1 MREQVAALTKKN
13 NALEAARLQDIESL
27 RLKYASSTAQ
37 ETDLLRR
44 NLGEEL
50 RVVVGELEVA
60 RQLLAE
66 KDRELQHLLGVSHQ
80 NSLEYTG
87 NL

>member
-1 MREQVAALTKKN
+1 LREQVASLTAKN
-13 NALEAARLQDIESL
+13 NALEAARLKDIESL

-50 RVVVGELEVA
+50 RVVVGEL
-60 RQLLAE
+60 
-66 KDRELQHLLGVSHQ
+66 
-80 NSLEYTG
+80 
-87 NL
+87 